1 MWSVRS
7 DAIYPE
13 SKRIDTTSI
22 IDLQFYEF
30 TSAYPLSSERPMK
43 IKEDGLTFEKGLSM
57 IESIKVVIPRSWL
70 CRMRFKN

>member
-43 IKEDGLTFEKGLSM
+43 IKEDGLTF
-57 IESIKVVIPRSWL
+57 
-70 CRMRFKN
+70 

>member
-1 MWSVRS
+1 MLSILK
-7 DAIYPE
+7 AIV
-13 SKRIDTTSI
+13 SIDTTSI

-30 TSAYPLSSERPMK
+30 TSAYPLSSERHMK

-70 CRMRFKN
+70 CRMRFKK